1 MNRAI
6 RPVSAPLSLTLL
18 GLCGLLFAMT
28 ARSRPASAEDS
39 VDAPVKLMTLDPGHF
54 HAGLVQKEMYPGVS
68 PIVHVYAP
76 LGPDLIAHLQRIAQ
90 FNRRESAPTR
100 WQLEVHAGP
109 DFAER
114 LLKERPGNVVVI
126 SGRNRGKMDRI
137 LAAVQNGLSVL
148 ADKPWI
154 IDSADLPKLETALDT
169 AEKKGLVAYDMMTE
183 RHEITTILQRELV
196 GDAAILGVLLK
207 GSEADPAVAM
217 ESVHNILKT
226 VAGAPNVRPAWFFD
240 TAEQGEGLADIG
252 THLVDL
258 VPWIL
263 FPDQA
268 IDARRDVHL
277 VSARRWPTP
286 LSPADFQ
293 RVTGL
298 GAFPANL
305 GSQVKEGQLQFQANT
320 QVSYT
325 LRGIHTRLKVIW
337 AYEGPRGVDT
347 HFAQVRGS
355 RSRIE
360 IRQGAAEDYRPELF
374 VVPNT
379 PADHANVASALKAR
393 LGGLEGKFPG
403 LSVEEKGQEL
413 RLAIPDRYRVGHEA
427 HFAQV
432 TARFLDYLKD
442 PRTVPAWEKAN
453 MRAKYE
459 VTTGGVELSQGRE
472 GGGR

>member
-1 MNRAI
+1 MKRAV
-6 RPVSAPLSLTLL
+6 PF
-18 GLCGLLFAMT
+18 GLLFFSLT
-28 ARSRPASAEDS
+28 AASAPAPVDNGG
-39 VDAPVKLMTLDPGHF
+39 DAPVKLMTLAPGHF
-54 HAGLVQKEMYPGVS
+54 HAALVQKEMYPGVS

-76 LGPDLIAHLQRIAQ
+76 LGPDLIAHMNRIAQ
-90 FNRRESAPTR
+90 FNGREASPTR

-114 LLKERPGNVVVI
+114 LLKERPGNVVVL
-126 SGRNRGKMDRI
+126 SGRNRGKIDLI

-196 GDAAILGVLLK
+196 GDPAILGTLLK
-207 GSEADPAVAM
+207 GTEAEPAVAM
-217 ESVHNILKT
+217 KSVHNILKT
-226 VAGAPNVRPAWFFD
+226 VAGAPNIRPAWFFD

-268 IDARRDVHL
+268 IDARTDVQIL
-277 VSARRWPTP
+277 KARRWPTA
-286 LSPADFQ
+286 LTPADFQ
-293 RVTGL
+293 RVTGQS
-298 GAFPANL
+298 GFPASL
-305 GSQVKEGQLQFQANT
+305 SGEVKDGQLQFQANT
-320 QVSYT
+320 EVSYT
-325 LRGIHTRLKVIW
+325 LRGIHTRLEVIW
-337 AYEGPRGVDT
+337 AYEGPKGVDT

-355 RSRIE
+355 RSRVE
-360 IRQGAAEDYRPELF
+360 IRQGADEDYRPELY

-379 PADHANVASALKAR
+379 PAEGAAVALALKAKLGR
-393 LGGLEGKFPG
+393 LESRFPG
-403 LSVEEKGQEL
+403 LSVEAKGAHL
-413 RLAIPDRYRVGHEA
+413 RIVIPDRYRVGHEA

-432 TARFLDYLKD
+432 AGLFLGYLKD
-442 PRTVPAWEKAN
+442 PRSVPAWEKAN
-453 MRAKYE
+453 MRAKYA
-459 VTTGGVELSQGRE
+459 VTTGGVALSQRS
-472 GGGR
+472 R